1 MEKKEKKVSSKMT
14 VVTVT
19 VTEKNRHMV
28 MRANSKN
35 TEKMAMAT
43 KVLKNTVKRAKL
55 RRTDDNQIPTCKN

>member
-19 VTEKNRHMV
+19 EKNRHMV
-28 MRANSKN
+28 TRANSKN

-43 KVLKNTVKRAKL
+43 KVLKNTVKKAKL